1 MANLN
6 EQLKIQQEI
15 NAVIKKRSVM
25 LKEQASQLTGQA
37 KLAKELCKALDCKDL
52 DNMEE
57 RLRGVNEEL
66 KRAAEN
72 AQAAEDEI
80 GAMGDAAAE
89 AESKAGGLSG
99 KLTAIGGAI
108 GGISGVATAFKG
120 FFGILKGAGKLLGSI
135 VGGIF
140 SIGKAI
146 ISIPFGIFSGLLGM
160 AQQGGGGP
168 SPIRLQ
174 LEEIRDA
181 VGSLATNEGKAL
193 KDIFRP

>member
-72 AQAAEDEI
+72 AAFRESLPYSKGCLPQADPYTSHI
-80 GAMGDAAAE
+80 
-89 AESKAGGLSG
+89 
-99 KLTAIGGAI
+99 T
-108 GGISGVATAFKG
+108 
-120 FFGILKGAGKLLGSI
+120 
-135 VGGIF
+135 
-140 SIGKAI
+140 
-146 ISIPFGIFSGLLGM
+146 
-160 AQQGGGGP
+160 
-168 SPIRLQ
+168 
-174 LEEIRDA
+174 
-181 VGSLATNEGKAL
+181 
-193 KDIFRP
+193 